1 MHGAFFCFSTAQA
14 QRILATCMEKDIKSI
29 FLSNVA
35 QVVGSP
41 SALVVDRAE
50 GNYLYDSEG
59 KAYLDFISGISV
71 ANLGHGHPTVVASVL
86 EQVKKHMHVMVYGE
100 FAIGPQ
106 AKLAQKTL
114 EKLHPCMDRVYFVN
128 SGTEA
133 IEASMKIAKKYT
145 GRSQFISFKN
155 SYHGSTQGSLSIQGS
170 DKYKGGYYPLLPDT
184 HQANF
189 NDFTVLE
196 QITSKT
202 AGVII
207 ECIQAGSGYIPAYP
221 EWINAVRAR
230 CTEVGT
236 LMILD
241 EIQTGMGRTGHWFAH
256 LDYGFC
262 PDILCLAKAYGGGLP
277 LGAFVAPERYM
288 NVIQAD
294 PILGHITTFGGNPV
308 SCAASL
314 GVFKGLEEEESLME
328 SIPAKEEMIQTKLVH
343 PNIEK
348 ISGKG
353 LMYCLWL
360 KPAIDGFEVIA
371 RLEKCGLI
379 TNSFLFAENA
389 IRITPPLTITKDQL
403 SFGLNSILD
412 VINDLS

>member
-1 MHGAFFCFSTAQA
+1 MENVLLDRHDLEFNWDYALCIRCMRAFFCCLQTVRNENVFT
-14 QRILATCMEKDIKSI
+14 TGMEKDIKSL

-35 QVVGSP
+35 QVVDSP
-41 SALVVDRAE
+41 SALVIDRAE
-50 GNYLYDSEG
+50 GNHMYDPEG

-100 FAIGPQ
+100 FAIGAQ
-106 AKLAQKTL
+106 TKLAQKTL

-145 GRSQFISFKN
+145 GRSGFISFRN

-184 HQANF
+184 NLANF
-189 NDFTVLE
+189 NDFAVLE
-196 QITSKT
+196 QITTKT
-202 AGVII
+202 AGVVI
-207 ECIQAGSGYIPAYP
+207 ECIQSGSGYIPAKP
-221 EWINAVRAR
+221 EWIQAVRAR
-230 CTEVGT
+230 CSEVGA

-277 LGAFVAPERYM
+277 
-288 NVIQAD
+288 
-294 PILGHITTFGGNPV
+294 
-308 SCAASL
+308 
-314 GVFKGLEEEESLME
+314 
-328 SIPAKEEMIQTKLVH
+328 
-343 PNIEK
+343 
-348 ISGKG
+348 
-353 LMYCLWL
+353 
-360 KPAIDGFEVIA
+360 
-371 RLEKCGLI
+371 
-379 TNSFLFAENA
+379 
-389 IRITPPLTITKDQL
+389 
-403 SFGLNSILD
+403 
-412 VINDLS
+412 

>member
-1 MHGAFFCFSTAQA
+1 MA
-14 QRILATCMEKDIKSI
+14 DIKSL
-29 FLSNVA
+29 FLDHVA

-41 SALVVDRAE
+41 SALVIDRAE
-50 GNYLYDSEG
+50 GNYLYDPEG
-59 KAYLDFISGISV
+59 KGYLDFISGISV
-71 ANLGHGHPTVVASVL
+71 ANLGHGHPKVVASVL
-86 EQVKKHMHVMVYGE
+86 EQLKKHMHVMVYGE

-106 AKLAQKTL
+106 VKLAQKTL

-145 GRSQFISFKN
+145 GRSQFISFEN
-155 SYHGSTQGSLSIQGS
+155 SYHGSTHGSLSIQGS

-184 HQANF
+184 FQANF
-189 NDFTVLE
+189 NDFAVLE

-202 AGVII
+202 AGVVI
-207 ECIQAGSGYIPAYP
+207 ECIQAGSGYIPAAP
-221 EWINAVRAR
+221 SWIKAVRAR
-230 CTEVGT
+230 CSEVGA

-241 EIQTGMGRTGHWFAH
+241 EIQTGMGRTGSWFAH

-262 PDILCLAKAYGGGLP
+262 PDIMCLAKAYGGGLP
-277 LGAFVAPERYM
+277 LGAFVAPEHIM
-288 NVIQAD
+288 KVIQAD

-314 GVFKGLEEEESLME
+314 GVFEALESSTELMAD
-328 SIPAKEEMIQTKLVH
+328 IPTKEQHIRDVLVH
-343 PNIEK
+343 PSIEK

-360 KPAIDGFEVIA
+360 KPEINGFHVIA
-371 RLEKCGLI
+371 RLEEEGLI

-389 IRITPPLTITKDQL
+389 IRITPPLTITNEELDKGLKLIL
-403 SFGLNSILD
+403 S
-412 VINDLS
+412 VIEELTA